1 MIRTIARGLLVAVL
15 TVACSDVAPTTAPL
29 APSLRPGLAL
39 GLPNNAQADTLVV
52 GSTRQLSAIMAGAAT
67 SGPLRDAASGR
78 CLAVVGASRV
88 AGGALTLASC
98 ASNAEHQMWTFDART
113 PSGPITVFG
122 GTLCL
127 DNWGARGKIGD
138 VVGTWTCV
146 PNATTQ
152 SWELDGMGQLRM
164 ANGLCVQA
172 NGTQEPTLQACNGAA
187 EQRWLRNGTPTVLA
201 WSSSA
206 PSVASVSAT
215 GLVSALA
222 PGRAVITASSG
233 ATSESATIVVAAALP
248 AATPTPVQAMLVSA
262 TGECLTIRGDAAA
275 SLVPATTQACQS
287 ATGQR
292 WSMMSVGGS
301 GPITVFAGQQCLD
314 DWGANGQVG
323 DKLGTWQCV
332 ANAPTQRW
340 TLTVAGELRGVNSL
354 CVQAGASGQQ
364 VTLESCTGGANQRW
378 TASVLA
384 TVTPSAPAPTPTLP
398 APSPAPV
405 PPPTAT
411 MPATPA
417 GAGPV
422 VPSAAPELP
431 RTTVDTRMP
440 TPTGRTIAVP
450 AGGDLQAAFVAA
462 RPGDVITLANG
473 ATYRG
478 NFELPD
484 KAAGGWIVVRPASL
498 SGLPAEGERLA
509 PVRHAAQMPKI
520 VSPNAMFAIST
531 PDRNANTGT
540 RGWRFVGIEIASN
553 ESVAIAQAIVQ
564 LGEGNET
571 SLGKVPSHIVLDRV
585 WIHGRPQQYVSR
597 CLTLNSAHTAVI
609 DSYLSECHTRG
620 GEGQVIGG
628 WGSPG
633 PLRIENNY
641 LEGGTIGMLVG
652 GADPNIQ
659 GLIPSDITVRR
670 NHFFKPLAWK
680 GVYQVKNSFELKNA
694 QRVLVEGNVF
704 ENNWQDA
711 QSGYMILFTPLSQ
724 ANLAPW
730 TTVRDVTFRNNLLRN
745 SDQGFMIA
753 ARNAYTS
760 AGLAPVQLNEVTKRV
775 LIENNVLDRVG
786 GRAFM
791 VYNETE
797 DVTIAHNVSNG
808 ADFGFLLLGDST
820 KAPAARL
827 VLRDNLMSRG
837 YTLINGDGTGQ
848 GSIALSAYAR
858 GAVVAG
864 NLVYS
869 SIEPG
874 LGRVNLFPTSNNF
887 VELPALAGITS
898 ATILGAPVANAQVT
912 LGSLFYRS
920 GTGGSTPGA
929 NLTALNAAIANV
941 VQQ

>member
-1 MIRTIARGLLVAVL
+1 MAA
-15 TVACSDVAPTTAPL
+15 
-29 APSLRPGLAL
+29 LAL
-39 GLPNNAQADTLVV
+39 GAAVFVEHPSSGGCLDVWYEERDA
-52 GSTRQLSAIMAGAAT
+52 GSQIGLWRCVAGA
-67 SGPLRDAASGR
+67 
-78 CLAVVGASRV
+78 
-88 AGGALTLASC
+88 
-98 ASNAEHQMWTFDART
+98 T
-113 PSGPITVFG
+113 PSQRFTLPAVGDTAQLKVY

-127 DNWGARGKIGD
+127 QDRAGTGAIG
-138 VVGTWTCV
+138 
-146 PNATTQ
+146 
-152 SWELDGMGQLRM
+152 GQIIQQV
-164 ANGLCVQA
+164 CS
-172 NGTQEPTLQACNGAA
+172 T
-187 EQRWLRNGTPTVLA
+187 
-201 WSSSA
+201 SS
-206 PSVASVSAT
+206 
-215 GLVSALA
+215 
-222 PGRAVITASSG
+222 RA
-233 ATSESATIVVAAALP
+233 
-248 AATPTPVQAMLVSA
+248 
-262 TGECLTIRGDAAA
+262 
-275 SLVPATTQACQS
+275 
-287 ATGQR
+287 
-292 WSMMSVGGS
+292 
-301 GPITVFAGQQCLD
+301 
-314 DWGANGQVG
+314 
-323 DKLGTWQCV
+323 
-332 ANAPTQRW
+332 QRW
-340 TLTVAGELRGVNSL
+340 TLTSAGEVKNVASGACLTASGDPTGMTPVLLGTCGTPGARWRPATEPGVPVALVAPAAALVPPAVFVRSVPAGNCLDVWYEERDAGSQIGLYRCVAGATPSQRFTLPAVGDTAQLKVYGTL
-354 CVQAGASGQQ
+354 CLQDRAGTGAIGGQIIQQ
-364 VTLESCTGGANQRW
+364 VCSTSSRAQRW
-378 TASVLA
+378 TLTSAGEVKNVASGACLGTAGNAVA
-384 TVTPSAPAPTPTLP
+384 EMTPAVIVACSAPSARWIGTDTPEPEAISPPVTASPIGSGTQPLSEP
-398 APSPAPV
+398 VRPS
-405 PPPTAT
+405 
-411 MPATPA
+411 
-417 GAGPV
+417 GPEAA

-941 VQQ
+941 VQR